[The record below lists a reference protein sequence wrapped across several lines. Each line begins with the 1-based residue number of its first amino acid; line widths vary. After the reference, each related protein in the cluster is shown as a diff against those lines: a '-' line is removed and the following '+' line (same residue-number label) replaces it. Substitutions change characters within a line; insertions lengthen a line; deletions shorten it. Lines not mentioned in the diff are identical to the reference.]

1 MFTAY
6 EEIRIKYEKLV
17 ESLNI
22 KNGEEIQSKSTQVRL
37 KRDLENTI
45 IIKEDLMRQLTRYE
59 QVIKEKEIEVEL
71 KRQEIT
77 EAHGRI
83 TTLQQ

>member
-1 MFTAY
+1 
-6 EEIRIKYEKLV
+6 
-17 ESLNI
+17 
-22 KNGEEIQSKSTQVRL
+22 
-37 KRDLENTI
+37 
-45 IIKEDLMRQLTRYE
+45 MRQLTRYE
-59 QVIKEKEIEVEL
+59 QDIKEKEIEVEL

>member
-22 KNGEEIQSKSTQVRL
+22 KNGEEIKSKSTQVRL

-59 QVIKEKEIEVEL
+59 QDIKEKEIEVEL

>member
-22 KNGEEIQSKSTQVRL
+22 KNGEEIKSKSTQVRL
-37 KRDLENTI
+37 KRDLENNI

-59 QVIKEKEIEVEL
+59 QDIKEKEIEVEL

>member
-59 QVIKEKEIEVEL
+59 QDIKEKEIEVEL

-77 EAHGRI
+77 EAHGCI